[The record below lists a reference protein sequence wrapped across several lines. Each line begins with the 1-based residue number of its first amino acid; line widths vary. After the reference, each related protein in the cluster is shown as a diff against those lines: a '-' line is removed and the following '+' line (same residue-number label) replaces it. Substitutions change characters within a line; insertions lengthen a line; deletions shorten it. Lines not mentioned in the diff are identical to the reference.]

1 MPRSFGSPPC
11 STSSTPPRLDSDIAA
26 LWDRIQRLYANQRL
40 IVESLNEKGALKAGL
55 DVDRA
60 TDILWTINHPN
71 GITRRRT

>member
-1 MPRSFGSPPC
+1 MLDVIDAAAS
-11 STSSTPPRLDSDIAA
+11 LDSDIAA

-71 GITRRRT
+71 MASSSANVAGPRSNT